1 MVLLSEHIYQYKTG
15 RPDLKIKVREVNSI
29 DSIPSPCDASLD

>member
-15 RPDLKIKVREVNSI
+15 RPDVKIKVRENVRTPI
-29 DSIPSPCDASLD
+29 QEELD